1 MIRYLGGLGQSSD
14 PGGPSYHPNGLP
26 LVEGL
31 VEIVT
36 EETSAPGERH
46 AHLAEQIGKTAIFC
60 WAGEPEDSENEVGG
74 VDWIL
79 AGNWMPYQRSTF
91 VTPAFAAYVSGHST
105 FSRAGAEVMTL
116 LTGSPYFP
124 GGIGE
129 FHFEAGEY
137 LEFENGPSEDMVLQW
152 ATYYDAADQA
162 GISRLYGGIH
172 VSADDVKGRIL
183 GAHVGLEAFLKMN
196 YLGGVTQQNVGMTNL
211 RSRQFL
217 DSDGRLITSRVKYSD
232 RSTNLPVRRLNA
244 DGTSES
250 GPNDLEPG
258 MYFTVFEDG
267 SGMIDTYLVGEQLHG
282 YACDGEIS
290 ADIKQLSVMFELPE
304 NQTATVLIRGIR
316 ESALGSGDESLVE
329 DPLLIL
335 YRISEGGEE
344 VLIDENDDWFDHDLD
359 SLTQVI
365 ATRENLT
372 GLSSESKAAAL
383 VTQLSKGKYKAVIE
397 SRDGDAG
404 LATIEIT
411 LPILA
416 EQ

>member
-1 MIRYLGGLGQSSD
+1 
-14 PGGPSYHPNGLP
+14 
-26 LVEGL
+26 
-31 VEIVT
+31 
-36 EETSAPGERH
+36 
-46 AHLAEQIGKTAIFC
+46 
-60 WAGEPEDSENEVGG
+60 
-74 VDWIL
+74 
-79 AGNWMPYQRSTF
+79 
-91 VTPAFAAYVSGHST
+91 
-105 FSRAGAEVMTL
+105 
-116 LTGSPYFP
+116 
-124 GGIGE
+124 
-129 FHFEAGEY
+129 
-137 LEFENGPSEDMVLQW
+137 
-152 ATYYDAADQA
+152 
-162 GISRLYGGIH
+162 
-172 VSADDVKGRIL
+172 
-183 GAHVGLEAFLKMN
+183 
-196 YLGGVTQQNVGMTNL
+196 
-211 RSRQFL
+211 
-217 DSDGRLITSRVKYSD
+217 
-232 RSTNLPVRRLNA
+232 
-244 DGTSES
+244 
-250 GPNDLEPG
+250 

-290 ADIKQLSVMFELPE
+290 GDIKQLSVMFELPE